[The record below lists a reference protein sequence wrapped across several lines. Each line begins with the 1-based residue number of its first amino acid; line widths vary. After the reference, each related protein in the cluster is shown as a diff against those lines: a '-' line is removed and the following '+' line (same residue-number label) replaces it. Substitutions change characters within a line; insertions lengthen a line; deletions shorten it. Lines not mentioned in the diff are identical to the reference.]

1 MLRVR
6 RRLELPQRTNLQ
18 SADALPGTG
27 SQTPAA
33 GRILEVR
40 KTETTA
46 PRGLLDVGELET
58 HDRRQQAA
66 RLAGADI
73 LLRVHG
79 VRVRQASTP
88 GVIVLVVRPDG
99 SI

>member
-1 MLRVR
+1 MLDVS

-18 SADALPGTG
+18 PADALPGTG

-46 PRGLLDVGELET
+46 QRGLLDVGELET

-66 RLAGADI
+66 KLAGADF

-79 VRVRQASTP
+79 VRVR
-88 GVIVLVVRPDG
+88 
-99 SI
+99 